1 MIIVETTLSLGRT
14 VNLGNFESLRA
25 DLSIK
30 IDLNSDEDYEEIVR
44 EVEATLSHNLE
55 SILRRQISKSR
66 EENFV

>member
-30 IDLNSDEDYEEIVR
+30 IDLNGDEDYEEIVR

-55 SILRRQISKSR
+55 SILRRQTSKSR